1 MWLWAGVVLLAAVF
15 GKMGGA
21 ALAARWTGQSW
32 RDAIALGALLNTRG
46 LVELVVLNIAYTVD
60 AFTPTLFTML
70 VVMALVTTMLTAPIL
85 TLLGIRG
92 TARKQPGSV
101 PVSVADS
108 GVLSEEFLFQFFID
122 VQIGGRVLWYPT
134 QAKTGLEWD
143 TTALDRAGGGWSCRK
158 RIYRSFASTRSK
170 VKPEGRRRRSCR
182 SRSSAASRLRSRVIS
197 NSRGPAILTSIWSPS
212 FNSSASTTAA
222 GRRTAKLFPHL
233 DTCTGPPSS
242 S

>member
-1 MWLWAGVVLLAAVF
+1 M
-15 GKMGGA
+15 
-21 ALAARWTGQSW
+21 
-32 RDAIALGALLNTRG
+32 
-46 LVELVVLNIAYTVD
+46 
-60 AFTPTLFTML
+60 
-70 VVMALVTTMLTAPIL
+70 
-85 TLLGIRG
+85 
-92 TARKQPGSV
+92 
-101 PVSVADS
+101 
-108 GVLSEEFLFQFFID
+108 
-122 VQIGGRVLWYPT
+122 LWYPT

-222 GRRTAKLFPHL
+222 GRRTAKLFPTWIL
-233 DTCTGPPSS
+233 APDPRPVPNGFCWDTECADARNRPGYGGPIPPGKPYSRCPVTGAMPAWFAASAPITGIWKVLPW
-242 S
+242 